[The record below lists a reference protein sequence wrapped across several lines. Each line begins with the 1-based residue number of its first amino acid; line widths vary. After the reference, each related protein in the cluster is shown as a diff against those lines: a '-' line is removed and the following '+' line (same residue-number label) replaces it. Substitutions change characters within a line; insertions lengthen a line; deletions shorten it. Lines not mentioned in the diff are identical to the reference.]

1 MGRLLQLPSWSLAA
15 LSLLLSGSFC
25 GASPP
30 PDSLPQP
37 PPLPPEMLDKRPEG
51 PPPDLPDPTELVN
64 QLRQLEEL
72 LSLSPERLQRL
83 RQTIEF
89 IEKMSAQEREAMR
102 IRLAQVTRMNDDL
115 RREIDDLA
123 SLLPEIPKADFSQ
136 FWLAASEQEREAV
149 RKALSDKDEAAQ
161 TRYLQPRVEAFVE
174 KRDKAFAR
182 MRQTLE
188 AKRQSLEAQP

>member
-1 MGRLLQLPSWSLAA
+1 
-15 LSLLLSGSFC
+15 
-25 GASPP
+25 
-30 PDSLPQP
+30 
-37 PPLPPEMLDKRPEG
+37 MLDKRPEG

-115 RREIDDLA
+115 RREIDGLA

-136 FWLAASEQEREAV
+136 FWLAASKKERETV
-149 RKALSDKDEAAQ
+149 RKALADKDKAAQ

-174 KRDKAFAR
+174 KRDQAFAR

-188 AKRQSLEAQP
+188 AKRKSLEAKP